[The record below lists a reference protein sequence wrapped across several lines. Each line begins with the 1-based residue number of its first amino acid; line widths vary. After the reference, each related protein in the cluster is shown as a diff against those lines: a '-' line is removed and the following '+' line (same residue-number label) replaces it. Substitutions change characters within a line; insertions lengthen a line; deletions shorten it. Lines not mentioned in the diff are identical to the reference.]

1 MRNSTLNQVMETKAD
16 FKSILLSIHEQF
28 KKLIKK
34 KLKTQI
40 YFLNKYKQVNNEK
53 ILEFFLSLTT
63 QN

>member
-34 KLKTQI
+34 KFKTQI

-53 ILEFFLSLTT
+53 ILEFFYL
-63 QN
+63 